1 MSSLNEILEKEAL
14 AEINRILDESDSR
27 AATLIQEAETEAAAR
42 LAVQRKKIESATRTA
57 KHRAE
62 GAAELAVSTAR
73 IQAKGEMI
81 ARVRK
86 KALSAI
92 EELAGKPDYSKILTA
107 LADEA
112 IRTVDGAESLVV
124 NPNDSGILND
134 WAMQKRIE
142 IRTDPALRFGVRL
155 VSSSSKRSVENSLP
169 ERLDRSW
176 DMLSAR
182 VGQILWQ

>member
-27 AATLIQEAETEAAAR
+27 AATLIQEAETEAATQ

>member
-1 MSSLNEILEKEAL
+1 MSKLDEILKEEAL
-14 AEINRILDESDSR
+14 ADINRILDESDSR

-42 LAVQRKKIESATRTA
+42 LAVQRKKIESATRNA

-81 ARVRK
+81 ALVRK

-112 IRTVDGAESLVV
+112 IQTVDAAESLVV